1 MEIAM
6 RFDTIKIIG
15 LISQLE
21 SVRLSLAALRTDRSS
36 PDLESSIRSA
46 DNSIA
51 ILVDAL
57 GNHSNWISGRELCC
71 RAAEWSYK
79 NTTLVDGVPEL
90 LDHLA
95 ADEQDYSVGIDF
107 DYRLLS
113 VKYARSTT
121 SEDIRA
127 MIPELTTP
135 SVAGAAEVV
144 CANYAL
150 FKLGVTSELDD
161 LSY

>member
-1 MEIAM
+1 M

-21 SVRLSLAALRTDRSS
+21 SVRLSLAALRTHKLS
-36 PDLESSIRSA
+36 PDLKNSIRSA

-57 GNHSNWISGRELCC
+57 VITKVGFLGEIFVSGRP
-71 RAAEWSYK
+71 SGVIK

-95 ADEQDYSVGIDF
+95 ADEQDYSAGIDF

-127 MIPELTTP
+127 VIPELTTLV
-135 SVAGAAEVV
+135 S
-144 CANYAL
+144 
-150 FKLGVTSELDD
+150 LGPLRWPAPITN
-161 LSY
+161 